1 MSASRQPSPEPYWLN
16 KSQMAASLGISVQAF
31 DKWGIKPVAKIGRS
45 VYFDCRSVLDSKL
58 AEVEAK
64 QQLSQPDDG
73 IDFDPLL
80 DHKREQEEYLLTKE
94 RRIGQQQKNELAARK
109 VVPSEFA
116 IFTLSKVA
124 AEIAAIL
131 DTLPL
136 TMKRKHPDLETRHL
150 DTLMRELARARNQ
163 ASGLDNMLPE
173 LLDDYCDSFDTTA

>member
-1 MSASRQPSPEPYWLN
+1 MSRSSQPSPDPSWLN

-31 DKWGIKPVAKIGRS
+31 DKWGVQPVARIGRS
-45 VYFDCRSVLDSKL
+45 AYFDVRSVLDNRL
-58 AEVEAK
+58 ANVAPRH
-64 QQLSQPDDG
+64 SPDETEG
-73 IDFDPLL
+73 EFDPLL

-94 RRIGQQQKNELAARK
+94 RRIGQQQKNEVAARK

-136 TMKRKHPDLETRHL
+136 AMKRKHPDLETRHL

-163 ASGLDNMLPE
+163 ASGLDEKLPE
-173 LLDDYCDSFDTTA
+173 LLDDFFDSIDTAA